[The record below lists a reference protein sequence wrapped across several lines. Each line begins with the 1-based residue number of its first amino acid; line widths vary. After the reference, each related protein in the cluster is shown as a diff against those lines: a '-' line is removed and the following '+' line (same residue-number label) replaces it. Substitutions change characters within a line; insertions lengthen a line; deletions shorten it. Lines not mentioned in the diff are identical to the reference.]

1 MATTTNR
8 RSTSRAKAP
17 DAIVV
22 RYELHELPTAQHKAG
37 LGGLL
42 LQIDSMN
49 ERRQHGAR
57 IPEPPQILERG
68 RTYAEIRFTADSTQA
83 LFDDLYAA
91 EWAEFRSREKWPNK
105 APKRIEEVEV
115 ATPDGGARR
124 EKWYIYDVV
133 RPSGP
138 FLARYTSDGK
148 EVWHKLWQD
157 MLLAIPR
164 GKPTTRG
171 PFNARADGRSTP
183 EGAAVWNA
191 LVAEAD
197 ARRKGRYRT
206 VGLSGAIML
215 GAQAVNAENVK
226 FEDLARH
233 ALLLHFWQLTARI
246 FVPEKINSDGKRE
259 FVGYVIAIP
268 EISDLEEF
276 CFAYTRFLS
285 MLDPATHRGRPKAAV
300 VSLPEQGAL
309 EFMRHLARL
318 VDQKILKTP
327 PRRYVNSIEF
337 HHMVKLGNNIK
348 SFASG
353 HVPTNDRMIRSYE
366 EIVTSAKNPLFL
378 AGRLR
383 AMLVSRPWFAT
394 IADELMRRP
403 CEFFVHVSDRTP
415 AAMIDFAYDIARF
428 FDKREKELESEERP
442 MDGPIAVK
450 DTPQLVDLVIYRLV
464 GKYVRDKA
472 LARLGISPDDPDWRT
487 KIHDPKTGRESR
499 DYQEA
504 RRHVASQLFLALR
517 SRQAEDF
524 VEHFTATIG
533 SVAQFLPE
541 DQYTMLSAA
550 LMRIY
555 TDEAGEDRPR
565 TRDDIKTLTL
575 LALSAHSRS
584 LSARTEMMESVE
596 ATIAEE
602 EV

>member
-17 DAIVV
+17 DSIVV

-37 LGGLL
+37 LAGLL

-57 IPEPPQILERG
+57 IPEPPHILERG
-68 RTYAEIRFTADSTQA
+68 RTHAEIRFTPDSVQA

-91 EWAEFRSREKWPNK
+91 EWVEIKSREKWSNK
-105 APKRIEEVEV
+105 PPKRTEEVEV
-115 ATPDGGARR
+115 ATPDGGTRR
-124 EKWYIYDVV
+124 EKRYVYDDY
-133 RPSGP
+133 RPTGP

-148 EVWHKLWQD
+148 EAWHKLWQD
-157 MLLAIPR
+157 MLWAIPR

-171 PFNARADGRSTP
+171 PFKERANGRSTP
-183 EGAAVWNA
+183 EGPAVWDA

-197 ARRKGRYRT
+197 ARRKGRYKT
-206 VGLSGAIML
+206 LGLSGAIML

-226 FEDLARH
+226 FEDVARH

-246 FVPEKINSDGKRE
+246 FVPEQIDSDGKRK
-259 FVGYVIAIP
+259 FVGYIIAIP

-276 CFAYTRFLS
+276 CVAYTRFLS
-285 MLDPATHRGRPKAAV
+285 TLDTATHRGRPKAAV

-337 HHMVKLGNNIK
+337 HHMVKLGKNIK

-383 AMLVSRPWFAT
+383 AMLASRPWFAAL
-394 IADELMRRP
+394 ADELMSRP
-403 CEFFVHVSDRTP
+403 WKFFVHVLSNRDRTP
-415 AAMIDFAYDIARF
+415 VEMIDFAYDVARY
-428 FDKREKELESEERP
+428 FDKREKEERS
-442 MDGPIAVK
+442 MDGRIAVK
-450 DTPQLVDLVIYRLV
+450 DNPQHVDLVIYRLV
-464 GKYVRDKA
+464 KRYVREKA
-472 LARLGISPDDPDWRT
+472 LARLGINADDPDWRT
-487 KIHDPKTGRESR
+487 KIRDPQTGRESR

-517 SRQAEDF
+517 SRQAENF
-524 VEHFTATIG
+524 VQHFTATIG

-541 DQYTMLSAA
+541 DQYLMLSAA
-550 LMRIY
+550 LMRTY
-555 TDEAGEDRPR
+555 TDEVGEDRPR

-575 LALSAHSRS
+575 LALAAHSRS
-584 LSARTEMMESVE
+584 LSADTEMIESVD
-596 ATIAEE
+596 ATDAEE